1 MVRTKDCLLIPSL
14 HVLPQDSTTNLL
26 DSNND
31 DYETAEK
38 ATVLYMHL
46 HKFVMDAARGLQRH
60 QLLSELIERQS
71 LRAGL
76 SPDVVAVAHVDGS
89 AVQLLLADH
98 CGA

>member
-1 MVRTKDCLLIPSL
+1 MKTIASL

-31 DYETAEK
+31 YETAEK
-38 ATVLYMHL
+38 VTVLYMHL

-60 QLLSELIERQS
+60 QLLSELIEGQS

-76 SPDVVAVAHVDGS
+76 GPDVVAVAHVDGP
-89 AVQLLLADH
+89 AVQLLLAND